1 MGERI
6 SEGKEGSC
14 CLITSPNNGSRKR
27 SFIDLNEE
35 AGDDENRSNKNDN
48 EICSSSWQEGNLS
61 SSNNNNATS
70 SSEEEE
76 EEDDKNNNNKGRRTS
91 MVRQYVRSK
100 MPRLR
105 WTPDLH
111 LAFVQAVNRLGGQE
125 RATPKLVLQLMN
137 VRGLSIAHVKS
148 HLQMYRS
155 KKLDESGQVLSQSR
169 AMQQG
174 RHQILEMYQR
184 LNVQAHFGVDNIIN
198 RSSSYVPSSS
208 LPIKQQ
214 PYNIKPHHHAS
225 SRFHPTGIF
234 NSHMMTRSSSL
245 EDKDSRLYEASS
257 HLLDVRD
264 AIIRRNNSS
273 NSNGAFRSCQILE
286 QVKWPPPPP
295 RGTLKDKNDNGSQE
309 SEKHE
314 TLVAISMDDNNTRFG
329 AQPSSQQW
337 STTTLAD
344 YQCHHHQRSSF
355 SVAFP
360 AGHHAKLDA
369 QVHDLKNQMHDEKK
383 KGSSSSSSFLELKLS
398 QDSLENPQ
406 SEQEINTKLSLSLFS
421 SSSNSS
427 DYKHK
432 EKKTQVERLFLQQNF
447 TQRSLLG

>member
-6 SEGKEGSC
+6 IEGKEGSC
-14 CLITSPNNGSRKR
+14 SLITSPNNGSRKR

-35 AGDDENRSNKNDN
+35 AGDHENRSNNNDN

-61 SSNNNNATS
+61 SSNNNNNTTS

-76 EEDDKNNNNKGRRTS
+76 EEDEGGNNNKNNKGRTTS

-137 VRGLSIAHVKS
+137 VRGLSIAH
-148 HLQMYRS
+148 MYRS

-208 LPIKQQ
+208 LLIKQQ
-214 PYNIKPHHHAS
+214 PYNIKLHHHAS

-257 HLLDVRD
+257 HLFDVRD

-295 RGTLKDKNDNGSQE
+295 PRGTLKDKNDNGSQE

-314 TLVAISMDDNNTRFG
+314 TLVGISMDDNTRFG

-344 YQCHHHQRSSF
+344 YQCHHHQRSSC

-360 AGHHAKLDA
+360 AGHHAKLDT
-369 QVHDLKNQMHDEKK
+369 QVHDLKNQMYDDEKK
-383 KGSSSSSSFLELKLS
+383 GSSSSSFLELKLS

-406 SEQEINTKLSLSLFS
+406 SEQEIDTKLSLSLFS
-421 SSSNSS
+421 SSSNNSS

-432 EKKTQVERLFLQQNF
+432 EKKTQVERLCLQQNF